1 MQPMHPPAESK
12 IGLEL
17 QLFRVSMRIDEL
29 TREIRDHRQRFL
41 PSPGPSTAAGAMRHW
56 RRRSFELHRLR
67 SEMKSRRDRIV
78 STLSSIQRRRES

>member
-1 MQPMHPPAESK
+1 MQTMYPPAESK

-17 QLFRVSMRIDEL
+17 QLVRVSMRIDEL

-41 PSPGPSTAAGAMRHW
+41 PSPGPSAAADAMKHW
-56 RRRSFELHRLR
+56 RRRSFALHRLR

-78 STLSSIQRRRES
+78 STLSSIQSRRAS